1 MGAILSTLQSFYA
14 GTTPNESRAKG
25 TVLLSDQSIIAETKV
40 ETTSAAKTPIH
51 VSPQHGQHESHHT
64 HPNTE
69 STKIAIIGG
78 GIIGLITALGL
89 IHRGIRVTVYER
101 SSRFTETSAGFSF
114 SSGAREAMSLVSPAV
129 LQALLRVAAPNE
141 YPFIRYFD
149 GFTKGVESHRDSEKP
164 SWQIPADRPDYYGCL
179 RAAFLESLGREVP
192 EHVVK
197 FGKSLEGYVDDEEK
211 SKVILG
217 FTDGSVEEVDAVIG
231 CDGIK
236 SRTRQIMLGQDDPA
250 AYPGFTHMVAYRAL
264 LPIEG
269 VLAALGED
277 KGYSHCL
284 HVGPGAYTV
293 TYPVANNTLVNTILF
308 CKTQGEWP
316 DSSKMAEQCY
326 REKAQEA
333 LKDWKGDIR
342 GVIDL
347 IPERP
352 NKWAI
357 YDMSE
362 HPARTYTSGRVC
374 VAGDAAHAS
383 TPFLASGAAMG
394 VEDAAVLTTTL
405 DTALKNIK
413 AGSATEE
420 STAIR
425 AAFQAYSN
433 ARLQRSQT
441 TVRDSRAVG
450 DVCMWQNPETG
461 QDPDKCFAEIWASYS
476 RVWEFD
482 VTKTVEKAKEECL
495 HLLMGVPAEP

>member
-14 GTTPNESRAKG
+14 GTTSNAPQGKG
-25 TVLLSDQSIIAETKV
+25 SVPLSDQSMNVGTKV
-40 ETTSAAKTPIH
+40 ETS
-51 VSPQHGQHESHHT
+51 
-64 HPNTE
+64 
-69 STKIAIIGG
+69 KIAIIGG

-89 IHRGIRVTVYER
+89 IHRGISVTVYER
-101 SSRFTETSAGFSF
+101 SSKFTETSAGFSF
-114 SSGAREAMSLVSPAV
+114 SSGAREAMNLVSPAV
-129 LQALLRVAAPNE
+129 LQALLRVAAPSE

-149 GFTKGVESHRDSEKP
+149 GFTKGVPGDGKGEKP

-179 RAAFLESLGREVP
+179 RAAFLESLGRKVP
-192 EHVVK
+192 EHIVK

-211 SKVILG
+211 GKVGLR

-236 SRTRQIMLGQDDPA
+236 SRTRQIMLGEEDPA

-269 VLAALGED
+269 VLAALGKD

-293 TYPVANNTLVNTILF
+293 TYPVAKNSLVNTIIF
-308 CKTQGEWP
+308 CKMEGQWT
-316 DSSKMAEQCY
+316 DSGKMAEQCD

-333 LKDWKGDIR
+333 LKGWKDDIR
-342 GVIDL
+342 AVIDL
-347 IPERP
+347 LPVRP
-352 NKWAI
+352 AKWAI
-357 YDMSE
+357 FDMSE
-362 HPARTYTSGRVC
+362 HPAKTYASGRVC

-405 DTALKNIK
+405 DTALSNTKP
-413 AGSATEE
+413 GSSTEQ
-420 STAIR
+420 SAAIR

-433 ARLQRSQT
+433 VRLQRSQT

-461 QDPDKCFAEIWASYS
+461 QDPNKCFAEIWASYS

-482 VTKTVEKAKEECL
+482 VNNMIEEAKQECL
-495 HLLMGVPAEP
+495 NLLRGMPAKP

>member
-1 MGAILSTLQSFYA
+1 MGAILSKLQRFYA
-14 GTTPNESRAKG
+14 GATQGDSQAKG
-25 TVLLSDQSIIAETKV
+25 AVPLSDQSIAVETKV
-40 ETTSAAKTPIH
+40 ETTSIAERPTHEQQHPQ
-51 VSPQHGQHESHHT
+51 QHGETTTPSNPDSPT
-64 HPNTE
+64 
-69 STKIAIIGG
+69 IAIIGG

-89 IHRGIRVTVYER
+89 IHRGISVTVYER
-101 SSRFTETSAGFSF
+101 SSKFTETSAGFSF

-129 LQALLRVAAPNE
+129 LRALMRVAAPNE

-149 GFTKGVESHRDSEKP
+149 GFTKGAQGNGEGEKP
-164 SWQIPADRPDYYGCL
+164 SWQIPADKPDYYGCL
-179 RAAFLESLGREVP
+179 RAAFLENLGREIP
-192 EHVVK
+192 EHIVK
-197 FGKSLEGYVDDEEK
+197 FGKILEGYVDDEVK
-211 SKVILG
+211 GKVVLR
-217 FTDGSVEEVDAVIG
+217 FTDESVEEVDAVIG

-236 SRTRQIMLGQDDPA
+236 SRTRQIMLGEDDPA

-277 KGYSHCL
+277 KGHSHCL

-308 CKTQGEWP
+308 CKMRCEWP
-316 DSSKMAEQCY
+316 DSSRMAEQCY

-347 IPERP
+347 LPDRP
-352 NKWAI
+352 AKWAI
-357 YDMSE
+357 FDMSE
-362 HPARTYTSGRVC
+362 HPAKTYTSGRVC

-413 AGSATEE
+413 LGSTTEK
-420 STAIR
+420 SAAIR

-482 VTKTVEKAKEECL
+482 VHNMVEKAKQECL
-495 HLLMGVPAEP
+495 HLLMGMPAKP

>member
-1 MGAILSTLQSFYA
+1 MPELTSESNSSARM
-14 GTTPNESRAKG
+14 TTPDTPIREAPEQPQKHQNESPKDG
-25 TVLLSDQSIIAETKV
+25 PT
-40 ETTSAAKTPIH
+40 
-51 VSPQHGQHESHHT
+51 
-64 HPNTE
+64 
-69 STKIAIIGG
+69 IAIIGG

-101 SSRFTETSAGFSF
+101 APKFTETSAGFSF
-114 SSGAREAMSLVSPAV
+114 SSGAREAMSLISPSV
-129 LQALLRVAAPNE
+129 LNALLRVAAPNE

-149 GFTKGVESHRDSEKP
+149 GFTKGSDGSKP

-179 RAAFLESLGREVP
+179 RASFLESLGSSVP
-192 EHVVK
+192 EGAVR
-197 FGKSLEGYVDDEEK
+197 FGKSLEGYDDDEERG
-211 SKVILG
+211 KVILR
-217 FTDGSVEEVDAVIG
+217 FTDGSIEEVDAVIG

-236 SRTRQIMLGQDDPA
+236 SRTRQIMLGEKDPA

-308 CKTQGEWP
+308 CKMPGEWP
-316 DSSKMAEQCY
+316 DSNKMAEQCY

-333 LKDWKGDIR
+333 LQDWKGDIR

-347 IPERP
+347 LPERP
-352 NKWAI
+352 NKWAMF
-357 YDMSE
+357 DMSE
-362 HPARTYTSGRVC
+362 HPANTYTSGSVC

-405 DTALKNIK
+405 DAALKTISS
-413 AGSATEE
+413 GSTRERNA
-420 STAIR
+420 AVR

-441 TVRDSRAVG
+441 VVRDSRAVG
-450 DVCMWQNPETG
+450 DICMWQNPETG
-461 QDPDKCFAEIWASYS
+461 QDPAKCFAEIWASYS
-476 RVWEFD
+476 QVWEFD
-482 VTKTVEKAKEECL
+482 VGNMVERARDECL
-495 HLLMGVPAEP
+495 RLLEGEPTATP